1 MNKLLRFFSLITVT
15 AILISFTSC
24 RSFKPIKV
32 GSPNDFQVHS
42 VNTQRINASI
52 YLPIKNP
59 NLFSVKIKE
68 IHAIAY
74 VNDTKTGN
82 VINSETLKIP
92 ANSNKTQK
100 LTFDIDLSDM
110 VSGGISIFSIL
121 RDRKVDLKLEG
132 TVTAKALFTK
142 RKINFSE
149 ERTIRLKD

>member
-1 MNKLLRFFSLITVT
+1 MYRTKKLLTLLSIVT
-15 AILISFTSC
+15 LLISLTSC

-59 NLFSVKIKE
+59 NLFSVRIKE
-68 IHAIAY
+68 IHATAY
-74 VNDTKTGN
+74 VNDTKTGK

-132 TVTAKALFTK
+132 TVTAKALFSK
-142 RKINFSE
+142 RKIKFSE
-149 ERTIRLKD
+149 ERTIKLKD